1 MISRGINVSD
11 LSSMVEIEISNF
23 VEPWDYKMLYYETQ
37 VNPNSEFFCIVNS
50 EDQIMGYI
58 GLWIVM
64 DTLDITNV
72 SVSSD
77 YKRQGVGTA
86 LLDLVYNRA
95 LEIDA
100 RLISLEVN
108 VNNDK
113 AIKMYKK
120 NGYSEVR
127 RIKNYYSKLKEDA
140 YLMQKEVKHG

>member
-1 MISRGINVSD
+1 
-11 LSSMVEIEISNF
+11 
-23 VEPWDYKMLYYETQ
+23 
-37 VNPNSEFFCIVNS
+37 
-50 EDQIMGYI
+50 
-58 GLWIVM
+58 M

>member
-11 LSSMVEIEISNF
+11 LSTMVDIEISNF

-37 VNPNSEFFCIVNS
+37 VNPNSEFFCIVDS
-50 EDQIMGYI
+50 EDQIMGYV
-58 GLWIVM
+58 GLWIVK

-72 SVSSD
+72 SVSNE

-100 RLISLEVN
+100 KLISLEVN
-108 VNNDK
+108 VNNEK
-113 AIKMYKK
+113 AINMYKK
-120 NGYSEVR
+120 NGYKEVR